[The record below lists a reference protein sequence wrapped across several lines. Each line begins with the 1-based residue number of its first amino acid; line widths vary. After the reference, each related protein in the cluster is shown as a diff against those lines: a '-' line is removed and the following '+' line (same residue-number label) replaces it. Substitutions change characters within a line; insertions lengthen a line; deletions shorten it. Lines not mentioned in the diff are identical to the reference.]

1 MVITAKDA
9 MYYQD
14 ACEAFTEAPD
24 EAKEVYVGLSYQSA
38 CNWAIY
44 GFSVDNWFNLQQD
57 LILIDNYVERVEEQR
72 DFYKRQLEN
81 RYKALNNASKS
92 Q

>member
-9 MYYQD
+9 QYYQE
-14 ACEAFTEAPD
+14 ACEAFSEAPE
-24 EAKEVYVGLSYQSA
+24 EAKEVYVGLSYQSS

-44 GFSVDNWFNLQQD
+44 GFSVDGWLNLQQD
-57 LILIDNYVERVEEQR
+57 LILIDNYVERLEDQR
-72 DFYKRQLEN
+72 DFYKSQLEN
-81 RYKALNNASKS
+81 RYKALDNANKS